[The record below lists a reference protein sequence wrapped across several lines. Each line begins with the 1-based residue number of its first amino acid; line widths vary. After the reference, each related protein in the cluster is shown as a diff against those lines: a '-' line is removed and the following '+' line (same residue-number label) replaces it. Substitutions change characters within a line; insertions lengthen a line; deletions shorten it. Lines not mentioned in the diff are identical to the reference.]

1 MKLNEKTLAENEIFA
16 GRLLHVFNDV
26 VELPNGDK
34 TKREVVRHP
43 GGATVCAIDREMNVT
58 FVRQFRYAYGKDIL
72 ELPAGKLE
80 PGEDPSVCAKREL
93 REETGLIADELLPLG
108 TVYPSPG
115 YTDEVIYLF
124 LAINV
129 HQEQQQL
136 DKDEFVNV
144 EKMHFGEAIQLV
156 MQGELPDG
164 KSQVAL
170 LKSYMILDQ
179 LNQKAA
185 EIMAEEE
192 ASGGGIPPKT
202 DQS

>member
-1 MKLNEKTLAENEIFA
+1 MKLNEKTLEENEIFA
-16 GRLLHVFNDV
+16 GKLLHIFNNV

-34 TKREVVRHP
+34 SKREVVRHP
-43 GGATVCAIDREMNVT
+43 GGATVCAIDKEMNVT
-58 FVRQFRYAYGKDIL
+58 FVRQFRYAYGKEIL

-80 PGEDPSVCAKREL
+80 PGEDPAVCAMREL

-115 YTDEVIYLF
+115 YTDEIIYLY

-129 HQEQQQL
+129 QQAKQQL

-156 MQGELPDG
+156 MQGELRDA
-164 KSQVAL
+164 KSQIAL
-170 LKSYMILDQ
+170 LKSYLILDQ
-179 LNQKAA
+179 LNEKAA
-185 EIMAEEE
+185 EMMAAEE
-192 ASGGGIPPKT
+192 AAGGGAPSGSP
-202 DQS
+202 Q

>member
-1 MKLNEKTLAENEIFA
+1 MELNEKTLEENEIFA
-16 GRLLHVFNDV
+16 GKLLHVFNNV

-34 TKREVVRHP
+34 SKREVVRHP
-43 GGATVCAIDREMNVT
+43 GGATVCAIDKEMNVT
-58 FVRQFRYAYGKDIL
+58 FVRQFRYAYGKEIL

-80 PGEDPSVCAKREL
+80 PGEDPAVCAMREL

-115 YTDEVIYLF
+115 YTDEIIYLY

-129 HQEQQQL
+129 QQAKQQL

-156 MQGELPDG
+156 MQGELRDA
-164 KSQVAL
+164 KSQIAL
-170 LKSYMILDQ
+170 LKSYLILDQ
-179 LNQKAA
+179 LNEKAA
-185 EIMAEEE
+185 EMMAAEE
-192 ASGGGIPPKT
+192 AAGGGAPSGSP
-202 DQS
+202 Q

>member
-1 MKLNEKTLAENEIFA
+1 MKLNEKTLEENEIFA
-16 GRLLHVFNDV
+16 GRLLHVFNNV

-34 TKREVVRHP
+34 SKREVVRHP

-80 PGEDPSVCAKREL
+80 PGEDPAVCAMREL
-93 REETGLIADELLPLG
+93 REETGLVAEELLPLG
-108 TVYPSPG
+108 SAYPSPG
-115 YTDEVIYLF
+115 YTDEIIYMY

-129 HQEQQQL
+129 QQEKQQL

-156 MQGELPDG
+156 MQGALPDA
-164 KSQVAL
+164 KSQIAL
-170 LKSYMILDQ
+170 LKAYLILDQ

-185 EIMAEEE
+185 EIMAAEE
-192 ASGGGIPPKT
+192 ASGGGTPSAPL
-202 DQS
+202 S